1 MIILVTGCAG
11 FIGSHLCEKLL
22 QDINNRVFGVDII
35 NDYYDVNQKMDNIN
49 ILKKYNNFTFEKQ
62 DIITSKI
69 INNIKPNIVI
79 HLAALAGVRN
89 SINNPTS
96 YIRNNIEGHTNLL
109 EQAIKNKV
117 DLFIYASSSSV
128 YGNNTIVPYKEEHV
142 INNLN
147 SPYALTK
154 YTCENISKLYS
165 DLYGI
170 STIGLRFFT
179 VYGPRGRPDM
189 APYKFLH
196 KLINNEKID
205 KYGDGS
211 SYRDYTYIDDIINGI
226 LGAIKNKNK
235 VKNEIYNLGNST
247 TYSLNKFIEICEE
260 VTQKKASIN
269 YMEDQQGDVKKTYS
283 DINKAKQDLDYNPKV
298 NLEEGLKYMYDWL
311 INNPNN
317 NIFNKKIDNEI
328 NDIIATISSVKDY
341 TENDLNYDVSFTE
354 QDLKKIFN
362 NNYSNYTILYSKS
375 GSFNQINIFN
385 ENNKITIEFE
395 NTYYELCNK
404 GLNNSLQLL

>member
-22 QDINNRVFGVDII
+22 KDTNIVVIGLDNI
-35 NDYYDVNQKMDNIN
+35 NDYYDINQKLDNLY
-49 ILKKYNNFTFEKQ
+49 ILKKYTNFIFEQQ
-62 DIITSKI
+62 DIINTNI
-69 INNIKPNIVI
+69 INEKKPDIVI

-96 YIRNNIEGHTNLL
+96 YIRNNIEGHTNLI
-109 EQAIKNKV
+109 EQSVKNNVK
-117 DLFIYASSSSV
+117 LFIYASSSSV
-128 YGNNTIVPYKEEHV
+128 YGNNVKVPYNEDDN

-165 DLYGI
+165 KLYDI

-211 SYRDYTYIDDIINGI
+211 SYRDYTYIDDIVNGI
-226 LGAIKNKNK
+226 LGAVKNKNN
-235 VKNEIYNLGNST
+235 VKCEIYNLGNSK
-247 TYSLNKFIEICEE
+247 TYSLNDFIQICEK
-260 VTQKKASIN
+260 TTNKKAIIN
-269 YMEDQQGDVKKTYS
+269 YMDDQKGDVEKTYS
-283 DINKAKQDLDYNPKV
+283 NINKAKQDLDYNPKV

-311 INNPNN
+311 INKQNN

-362 NNYSNYTILYSKS
+362 NNYSNYTIFYSKS
-375 GSFNQINIFN
+375 GSFNQIIICND
-385 ENNKITIEFE
+385 NNKITIEFE

-404 GLNNSLQLL
+404 GLNNQLQLL

>member
-22 QDINNRVFGVDII
+22 QDMNNTVIGVDII

-62 DIITSKI
+62 DIVTSKV
-69 INNIKPNIVI
+69 INSVKPNIVI

-89 SINNPTS
+89 SISNPTS

-109 EQAIKNKV
+109 EQSVNNKV

-128 YGNNTIVPYKEEHV
+128 YGNNSTVPYKEDDT

-154 YTCENISKLYS
+154 HTCENISKLYS
-165 DLYGI
+165 DLYNI

-189 APYKFLH
+189 APYKFLY

-205 KYGDGS
+205 KYGDGT

-226 LGAIKNKNK
+226 LGAIKNKNN

-260 VTQKKASIN
+260 VTQKKANIN
-269 YMEDQQGDVKKTYS
+269 YMEDQKGDVKKTYS
-283 DINKAKQDLDYNPKV
+283 DINKAKYDLDYNPKI
-298 NLEEGLKYMYDWL
+298 NLKIGMTNMYNWL
-311 INNPNN
+311 INKNKYIFNETIDN
-317 NIFNKKIDNEI
+317 NITEIINNINNI
-328 NDIIATISSVKDY
+328 NDYKEYNFDNNI
-341 TENDLNYDVSFTE
+341 SFTE
-354 QDLKKIFN
+354 EEIKKIFN
-362 NNYSNYTILYSKS
+362 YNYKDYTIYYSKS
-375 GSFNQINIFN
+375 KQFNRISIL
-385 ENNKITIEFE
+385 NKNKNITIDFE
-395 NTYYELCNK
+395 DTYYELYNK
-404 GLNNSLQLL
+404 GMNNSLQLL

>member
-22 QDINNRVFGVDII
+22 KDTNIVVIGLDNI
-35 NDYYDVNQKMDNIN
+35 NDYYDINQKLDNLY
-49 ILKKYNNFTFEKQ
+49 ILKKYTNFIFEQQ
-62 DIITSKI
+62 DIINTNI
-69 INNIKPNIVI
+69 INEKKPDIVI

-96 YIRNNIEGHTNLL
+96 YIRNNIEGHTNLI
-109 EQAIKNKV
+109 EQSVKNNVK
-117 DLFIYASSSSV
+117 LFIYASSSSV
-128 YGNNTIVPYKEEHV
+128 YGNNVKVPYNEDDN

-165 DLYGI
+165 KLYDI

-211 SYRDYTYIDDIINGI
+211 SYRDYTYIDDIVNGI
-226 LGAIKNKNK
+226 LGAVKNKNN
-235 VKNEIYNLGNST
+235 VKCEIYNLGNSK
-247 TYSLNKFIEICEE
+247 TYSLNDFIQICEK
-260 VTQKKASIN
+260 TTNKKAIIN
-269 YMEDQQGDVKKTYS
+269 YMDDQKGDVEKTYS
-283 DINKAKQDLDYNPKV
+283 NINKAKQDLDYNPKV

-311 INNPNN
+311 INKQNN

>member
-22 QDINNRVFGVDII
+22 KDTNIVVIGLDNI
-35 NDYYDVNQKMDNIN
+35 NDYYDINQKLDNLY
-49 ILKKYNNFTFEKQ
+49 ILKKYTNFIFEQQ
-62 DIITSKI
+62 DIVNTNI
-69 INNIKPNIVI
+69 INEKKPDIVI

-96 YIRNNIEGHTNLL
+96 YIRNNIEGHTNLI
-109 EQAIKNKV
+109 EQSVKHNVK
-117 DLFIYASSSSV
+117 LFVYASSSSV
-128 YGNNTIVPYKEEHV
+128 YGNNVKVPYNEDDN

-165 DLYGI
+165 KLYDI

-211 SYRDYTYIDDIINGI
+211 SYRDYTYIDDIVNGI
-226 LGAIKNKNK
+226 LGAVKNKNN
-235 VKNEIYNLGNST
+235 VKCEIYNLGNSK
-247 TYSLNKFIEICEE
+247 TYSLNDFIQICEK
-260 VTQKKASIN
+260 TTNKKAIIN
-269 YMEDQQGDVKKTYS
+269 YMDDQKGDVEKTYS
-283 DINKAKQDLDYNPKV
+283 NINKAKQDLDYNPKV

-311 INNPNN
+311 ISKQNN

-375 GSFNQINIFN
+375 GSFNRINIFN
-385 ENNKITIEFE
+385 ENNNIIIEFE

-404 GLNNSLQLL
+404 GLNNSLRLL